1 MLSGAAWPNPTGRAR
16 TEQGRDRREVGAA
29 ARQWLPEAALGIQKR
44 ILAIPSLP
52 VTWPACLINH
62 FLSPVPKGIAC
73 IGLTGERQKRG
84 GCARLTCAEYEL
96 FPASEWS
103 SSSQAPVDCVE
114 VWRST
119 WVGPDAGWGVWR
131 QRVAWGVVALVHK
144 EGCVSG

>member
-1 MLSGAAWPNPTGRAR
+1 MMEGTWQIREERAGVCLAGLPGQTQQGEREQSKAETEGRWELQR
-16 TEQGRDRREVGAA
+16 K
-29 ARQWLPEAALGIQKR
+29 AALGIQKR
-44 ILAIPSLP
+44 ILAIPRLP

-119 WVGPDAGWGVWR
+119 WVGLDAEWR
-131 QRVAWGVVALVHK
+131 V
-144 EGCVSG
+144 